1 MNENSSRKRL
11 GRGLAALI
19 GDIELPDVSYPPHS
33 APGGTETVPAAAENT
48 VPPLPEADPFQP
60 SSAEKYLP
68 TSQIIRNPQN
78 PRRHFAPE
86 DIAELAQSIAE
97 HGVVQPL
104 LVRPSPAQDG
114 CYELI
119 AGERRWR
126 AAQEAGLAEV
136 PVLLRDVDDRTALE
150 LAIIENVQRADLNPV
165 EEAEGYNRLIEEYGY
180 LQADLAKIIGKS
192 RSHVTNMLRLLK
204 LPPEVLELLSSGRLT
219 MGHARCLINT
229 ENPSELAR
237 QIVAEGLSVRQ
248 AEQLAARSVG
258 AKAEAGGAA
267 KAQATKE
274 KDPAM
279 LTLEKTLTSRLGSQV
294 AIALKNRGGEIRI
307 QCKTADQLEAVCRLL
322 ERAAPE
328 AAETGGAA

>member
-1 MNENSSRKRL
+1 MSENSSRKRL

-19 GDIELPDVSYPPHS
+19 GDIELPDAAELPQPGRSS
-33 APGGTETVPAAAENT
+33 AASVPAAAAAET
-48 VPPLPEADPFQP
+48 APLAA
-60 SSAEKYLP
+60 AEKYLP
-68 TSQIIRNPQN
+68 ISRIIRNPQN

-104 LVRPSPAQDG
+104 LVRPSPRQSG
-114 CYELI
+114 YYELI

-126 AAQEAGLAEV
+126 AAQEAGLEQV
-136 PVLLRDVDDRTALE
+136 PALLRDVDDRTALE

-165 EEAEGYNRLIEEYGY
+165 EEAQGYNRLIEEYHY
-180 LQADLAKIIGKS
+180 TQADLAKIIGKS
-192 RSHVTNMLRLLK
+192 RSHLANMLRLLK
-204 LPPEVLELLSSGRLT
+204 LPPDVLELLSSGRLT

-237 QIVAEGLSVRQ
+237 QIVAQGLSVRQ
-248 AEQLAARSVG
+248 AEQLAARG
-258 AKAEAGGAA
+258 AGAAAEAGGAA
-267 KAQATKE
+267 KAQAPKE

-322 ERAAPE
+322 ERAAPAPE
-328 AAETGGAA
+328 AAETGSAA